1 MMYGWIPFIS
11 YVNLSIA
18 QMKFP
23 HSYHRFQVLDI
34 YGILGMSWVE
44 ALSMTLYALFDII
57 LEIKD
62 CDH

>member
-1 MMYGWIPFIS
+1 
-11 YVNLSIA
+11 LSIA
-18 QMKFP
+18 QMTFP

-44 ALSMTLYALFDII
+44 ALSMTLYALFDMI